1 MWWYDNGRK
10 RNESLHI
17 LSQFSK
23 WQHSSKY
30 PQVIYLFIK
39 EVQQQFCFF
48 LISCAIEERT
58 AFWEKTG
65 CKGHNYLLSCCSSL
79 NRWRQPEST
88 FSIKKENANKQR
100 GRKNTHSH
108 MHAKTYTQP
117 GNTEMTLR
125 K

>member
-48 LISCAIEERT
+48 SHKLCYR
-58 AFWEKTG
+58 
-65 CKGHNYLLSCCSSL
+65 
-79 NRWRQPEST
+79 
-88 FSIKKENANKQR
+88 
-100 GRKNTHSH
+100 RKNSILGEDRL
-108 MHAKTYTQP
+108 Q
-117 GNTEMTLR
+117 R
-125 K
+125 S

>member
-48 LISCAIEERT
+48 
-58 AFWEKTG
+58 
-65 CKGHNYLLSCCSSL
+65 
-79 NRWRQPEST
+79 
-88 FSIKKENANKQR
+88 FS
-100 GRKNTHSH
+100 
-108 MHAKTYTQP
+108 
-117 GNTEMTLR
+117 
-125 K
+125 